1 MLMYLSMVPEFS
13 RNKSTIDAAAC
24 VPREIPRRLLK
35 IIEVLGSGFYGDVSK
50 AMLQND
56 DGLPGYIVAVKTV
69 KSATDTV
76 NKQLLLRE
84 ASMMAGLEHPNIVVL
99 VGVVSATDPIMVAM
113 EYCEHGALNKFL
125 LKQEL
130 PPLQR
135 LSMAGDIASGMAFLL
150 SRGIVHRDLAARN
163 VLVNSERRG
172 KISDYGMSRI
182 LGSKG
187 YYRSRGTAMS
197 VRWTAPEAL
206 QQEIFSEQSDVWS
219 YGITLY
225 EIWTQGATP
234 YEGLT
239 ERRVW
244 IEVTSGKQLTCPA
257 LCTVDVFAIMLTCWK
272 AAGLRPTF
280 TELES
285 YFSKSAESLLKGAQ
299 IDVSLTSIG
308 SHPLTPVL
316 VPPANRAEDGACNTG
331 WSTEI

>member
-69 KSATDTV
+69 KSANDTV

-84 ASMMAGLEHPNIVVL
+84 ASMMAGLEHNHIVQL
-99 VGVVSATDPIMVAM
+99 VGVVSIGDPVMVVL
-113 EYCEHGALNKFL
+113 EYCEHGSLVHFL
-125 LKQEL
+125 LTREL
-130 PPLQR
+130 VELQKHR
-135 LSMAGDIASGMAFLL
+135 LAGDIASGMAFLH
-150 SRGIVHRDLAARN
+150 SQGIVHRDLAARN

-244 IEVTSGKQLTCPA
+244 
-257 LCTVDVFAIMLTCWK
+257 VDVTEGKRLQCPEKCSADVYDVMRSCWGMAGTRLTFDI
-272 AAGLRPTF
+272 LHDTF
-280 TELES
+280 RELERKFVTDEELWLKKKRKS
-285 YFSKSAESLLKGAQ
+285 YVSP
-299 IDVSLTSIG
+299 DVDDLADDAGPQGRLSE
-308 SHPLTPVL
+308 V
-316 VPPANRAEDGACNTG
+316 
-331 WSTEI
+331 